1 MCFCHV
7 LNVAGQY
14 SLDGVQFTYLRVC
27 VLQALQQDMAQQG
40 LEVDAVTQLF
50 AIEAAMEAWAKA
62 GRPAAALDR
71 ADQLL
76 QESNVMQVYPIFR
89 SDDDR

>member
-1 MCFCHV
+1 M
-7 LNVAGQY
+7 
-14 SLDGVQFTYLRVC
+14 
-27 VLQALQQDMAQQG
+27 LQALQQDMAKQG

-62 GRPAAALDR
+62 GRPSAALDR

-76 QESNVMQVYPIFR
+76 QDSNVMEMYPIFKSGNGR
-89 SDDDR
+89 

>member
-1 MCFCHV
+1 
-7 LNVAGQY
+7 
-14 SLDGVQFTYLRVC
+14 
-27 VLQALQQDMAQQG
+27 MAKQG

-62 GRPAAALDR
+62 GRPSAALDR

-76 QESNVMQVYPIFR
+76 QDSNVMEMYPIFKSGNGR
-89 SDDDR
+89 

>member
-1 MCFCHV
+1 
-7 LNVAGQY
+7 
-14 SLDGVQFTYLRVC
+14 
-27 VLQALQQDMAQQG
+27 MAKQG

-76 QESNVMQVYPIFR
+76 QESNVMEVYPIFK
-89 SDDDR
+89 SDDGR